1 MKSGPVHRWKPL
13 AAVVLL
19 PCVFIAVVRGWCV
32 REFDSVLIVCIWVCA
47 LHTHVLA
54 SSSELCSECIC
65 AYCSQT
71 LVSNACPCRSF
82 VQHCKCMFVCACVR
96 AAVYVCV
103 CVFFSWAF
111 LCIYVSVPHQASIYV
126 TFVQPRF
133 CCLSVYISELFVY
146 HTCPWT
152 ISW

>member
-96 AAVYVCV
+96 AAVFVYVYVCFFHEPFSAFTSQCRIKQVSTLPLCNPDSAV
-103 CVFFSWAF
+103 CQSTF
-111 LCIYVSVPHQASIYV
+111 LS
-126 TFVQPRF
+126 
-133 CCLSVYISELFVY
+133 CLFITHVHEL
-146 HTCPWT
+146 
-152 ISW
+152 